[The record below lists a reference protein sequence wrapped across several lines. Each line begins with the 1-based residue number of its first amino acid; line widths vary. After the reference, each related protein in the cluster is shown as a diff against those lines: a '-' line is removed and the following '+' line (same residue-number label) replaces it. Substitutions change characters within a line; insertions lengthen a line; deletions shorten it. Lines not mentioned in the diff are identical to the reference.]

1 MAELKYEELLKKAN
15 KELPQEKLKAA
26 RFEIPKVKGHVQ
38 GNKTIISNFGDIVAT
53 FMREPGHLLK
63 YLQRELATPASIDG
77 PRLILGRKLSSAFIN
92 SKIEQ
97 FANTFVLCPECKRPD
112 TQLKK
117 DGPVLIMQCM
127 ACGAKHPVKAK
138 I

>member
-1 MAELKYEELLKKAN
+1 MTYDELLKRAR
-15 KELPQEKLKAA
+15 EKLPEASLKSE
-26 RFEIPKVKGHVQ
+26 RFEIPRVRGHVQ
-38 GNKTIISNFGDIVAT
+38 GNKTVITNFSEICSA
-53 FMREPGHLLK
+53 FMREPQHLLK

-77 PRLILGRKLSSAFIN
+77 PRLILGRKLSSSLIN
-92 SKIEQ
+92 TKIEQ
-97 FANTFVLCPECKRPD
+97 YANNFVLCPECKRPD

-117 DGPVLIMQCM
+117 EGSVLIIKCT

>member
-1 MAELKYEELLKKAN
+1 MVGYEELLKRARKDMP
-15 KELPQEKLKAA
+15 EDVGTGE

-38 GNKTIISNFGDIVAT
+38 GNKTVITNFTAIVDA
-53 FMREPGHLLK
+53 FRREPQHLLK
-63 YLQRELATPASIDG
+63 YLQRELAAPAQIDG
-77 PRLILGRKLSSAFIN
+77 PRLILGRKLSSALIN

-97 FANTFVLCPECKRPD
+97 YANDFVLCYQCKKPD
-112 TQLKK
+112 TQLMK
-117 DGPVLIMQCM
+117 DGNVLVLKCM